1 MRDEE
6 IDVKSVNAIRLFIAT
21 FAMALAG
28 AAQAQS
34 AETYP
39 SKAIRF
45 IVPFPPGGNTD
56 LVARAIG
63 PRLTERWN
71 QQILIDNRGGA
82 NTIIGAE
89 LASKAPPDGYTIF
102 LATATTISINPY
114 VYSKLPYD
122 AERDFAP
129 VAPLVNYP
137 YIVAAHPSVPAN
149 SPKELIALAKAEP
162 GKLTYASAG
171 NGSSGHLAG
180 ALLETMTG
188 IRLLHVPF
196 KGTGAALLDTLAG
209 RVMLDITGMA
219 TVLPYLKTRRMKVI
233 AVCSETRLAAYP
245 DIPAFGELPGLKG
258 YEGGTWFGVVVP
270 ARTPQAVIDK
280 LNGAISAVVSSPEV
294 KAQFASLDFQAF
306 VAKPD
311 AFARFIETD
320 RARTAKVVKASNIR
334 LD

>member
-1 MRDEE
+1 M
-6 IDVKSVNAIRLFIAT
+6 IGILIAA
-21 FAMALAG
+21 FVMALAG
-28 AAQAQS
+28 TAQAQS
-34 AETYP
+34 ADTYP
-39 SKAIRF
+39 SKPIRF

-56 LVARAIG
+56 AVARAIG
-63 PRLTERWN
+63 PRLTERWS
-71 QQILIDNRGGA
+71 QQVLIDNRGGA

-102 LATATTISINPY
+102 LATATSHSINPY

-137 YIVAAHPSVPAN
+137 YIMAAHPSVPAN
-149 SPKELIALAKAEP
+149 SPKELIALARREP

-171 NGSSGHLAG
+171 SGSSAHLAG

-188 IRLLHVPF
+188 IRMVHVPF
-196 KGTGAALLDTLAG
+196 KGTAPALLDTLGG

-219 TVLPYLKTRRMKVI
+219 TVLPHLKTGKMKVI
-233 AVCSETRLAAYP
+233 GVCSEKRLAAWP

-270 ARTPQAVIDK
+270 ARTPQAIIDK
-280 LNGAISAVVSSPEV
+280 LNAAITAVVSSPDV
-294 KAQFASLDFQAF
+294 KAQFAALDFQPF